1 MQQSYDMATAPTITV
16 PRASFDL
23 SHCHKTM
30 MDFDYLVPM
39 FWSEVYPGDTFNLK
53 SQVFA
58 RMDTLLY
65 PIMSDLYMDIHHFF
79 VPMRQL
85 WDNSR
90 KFWGEQVDPGDS
102 IDYSIPTI
110 TTVAA
115 HAVGSLADYLGVPT
129 ASIAT
134 NSVVN
139 ALPFRAYAHIYNE
152 WYRDQN
158 IIDSITMST
167 ADGPDSTTNTSLQKR
182 GKRHDY
188 FTSGLVAPTKQTGQT
203 LPLGTSAPIT
213 GLFGNTAN
221 VQTGTLG
228 AGWDDTTNS
237 NHTGSY
243 YLTDSTA
250 GGDIALDVDSSGNMQ
265 GYVYADLS
273 NATAAT
279 VLQLRQAVQIQA
291 LLELDARAGTRYA
304 EQVYAI
310 YGVVFNDVT
319 YRPEFLGG
327 SSSEVDRVP
336 VAQTSD
342 DGTNGEVG
350 KLAAF
355 GVMSLSDNGYT
366 KSFTEHGIVMSIV
379 SCRAEVT
386 YQQGLHKFFQRS
398 TRYDYLHPM
407 LQGIGDQAVLSGEIM
422 YYDPATDTGSTGT
435 ANNDRVFCYQERY
448 AELKYFPNRIS
459 GLLRSTAASTLEI
472 RHASEEF
479 TSLPTFNQTFIECN
493 SPIDRLVATPTEPH
507 MTVDAQ
513 FYINAARPMQLYSVP
528 GMGVRL

>member
-1 MQQSYDMATAPTITV
+1 MKQSYDMSVAPTITV
-16 PRASFDL
+16 PRAQFDL
-23 SHCHKTM
+23 SHNHKTM
-30 MDFDYLVPM
+30 MDFDYLVPL
-39 FWSEVYPGDTFNLK
+39 FWSEVYPGDTFNVK
-53 SQVFA
+53 AQIFA

-65 PIMSDLYMDIHHFF
+65 PVMDNFYMDIHHFF
-79 VPMRQL
+79 YPMRL
-85 WDNSR
+85 GWDNAR

-110 TTVAA
+110 TTASA

-139 ALPFRAYAHIYNE
+139 ALPFRAYGAIYNE

-158 IIDSITMST
+158 IIDSVTVST
-167 ADGPDSTTNTSLQKR
+167 ADGPDTTTNTSLLKR

-188 FTSGLVAPTKQTGQT
+188 FTSGLVSPTKQTGQT
-203 LPLGTSAPIT
+203 LPLGTTAPIKADAT
-213 GLFGNTAN
+213 RGASAN
-221 VQTGTLG
+221 RLAINDTNDTLSNIGTVGTSPEELYMNNIDTSAVQ
-228 AGWDDTTNS
+228 
-237 NHTGSY
+237 
-243 YLTDSTA
+243 
-250 GGDIALDVDSSGNMQ
+250 M
-265 GYVYADLS
+265 YADLS
-273 NATAAT
+273 GATAAT
-279 VLQLRQAVQIQA
+279 ILQLRQAVQIQA

-304 EQVYAI
+304 EQVYAV

-327 SSSEVDRVP
+327 SSSQVDRIP

-350 KLAAF
+350 KLSAF
-355 GVMSLSDNGYT
+355 GVLSLSDNGFT

-379 SCRAEVT
+379 SCRADIT

-407 LQGIGDQAVLSGEIM
+407 LQGIGDQSVLSGEIM
-422 YYDPATDTGSTGT
+422 YYDPSTDTGSTGT
-435 ANNDRVFCYQERY
+435 ANNDRVLCYQERY
-448 AELKYFPNRIS
+448 AELKYMPNRIS
-459 GLLRSTAASTLEI
+459 GLLRSTAASTLEV
-472 RHASEEF
+472 RHAAEEF
-479 TSLPTFNQTFIECN
+479 TSLPTFNQTFIEQN
-493 SPIDRLVATPTEPH
+493 TPIDRLVATPTEPH

-513 FYINAARPMQLYSVP
+513 FYINAARPMQMYSVP

>member
-1 MQQSYDMATAPTITV
+1 MKQSYDMSVAPTITV

-23 SHCHKTM
+23 SHNHKTM
-30 MDFDYLVPM
+30 CDFDYLIPL

-53 SQVFA
+53 SQIFA

-65 PIMSDLYMDIHHFF
+65 PVMDNFHATIHHFF
-79 VPMRQL
+79 APMRIL

-110 TTVAA
+110 TTAAA

-139 ALPFRAYAHIYNE
+139 ALPFRCYSMIYNE

-158 IIDSITMST
+158 IIDSLTVST

-188 FTSGLVAPTKQTGQT
+188 FTSGLVSPTKQTGQS
-203 LPLGTSAPIT
+203 LPLGTTAPIEY
-213 GLFGNTAN
+213 
-221 VQTGTLG
+221 QTGNYAIARNYSTGGLLNNSSP
-228 AGWDDTTNS
+228 TT
-237 NHTGSY
+237 TGSAGD
-243 YLTDSTA
+243 LTYASTS
-250 GGDIALDVDSSGNMQ
+250 ALIDPNGTL
-265 GYVYADLS
+265 YADLT

-279 VLQLRQAVQIQA
+279 ILQLRQAVQIQA

-304 EQVYAI
+304 EQVYAV
-310 YGVVFNDVT
+310 YGVIFNDVT

-327 SSSEVDRVP
+327 SKSNVDRVP

-350 KLAAF
+350 KLGAF
-355 GVMSLSDNGYT
+355 GVVNLSDNGFT
-366 KSFTEHGIVMSIV
+366 KSFTEHGIVMSII
-379 SCRAEVT
+379 SFTSDIT

-407 LQGIGDQAVLSGEIM
+407 LQGIGDQSVLSGELM
-422 YYDPATDTGSTGT
+422 YYDPSTDTGSTGT
-435 ANNDRVFCYQERY
+435 PNNDRVLCYQERY

-459 GLLRSTAASTLEI
+459 GLLRSTAPSTLEV
-472 RHASEEF
+472 RHAAEEF
-479 TSLPTFNQTFIECN
+479 TSLPTFNQTFIESN
-493 SPIDRLVATPTEPH
+493 TPIDRLVATPTEPH

-513 FYINAARPMQLYSVP
+513 FYINAARAMQMYSVP